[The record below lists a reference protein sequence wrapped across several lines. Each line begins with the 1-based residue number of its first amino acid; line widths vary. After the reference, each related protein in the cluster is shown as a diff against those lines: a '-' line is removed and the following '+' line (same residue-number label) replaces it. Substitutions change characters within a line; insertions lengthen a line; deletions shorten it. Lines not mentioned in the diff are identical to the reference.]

1 MKTRTIS
8 MSNQFSISNRI
19 LRVCL
24 GLIVASTMAMLATA
38 ASAQTGEPIKIGSSL
53 PLTGGKSVNGEK
65 HRKGF
70 VTWAEMVNEKGGL
83 LGRPVD
89 LIVSDNR
96 SDVGTAIAQYER
108 FINVNKVDL
117 VFGTFSSGLT
127 HPVSS
132 IINKYKMVLPV
143 PSGGSLKIWTQ
154 GFKHIFYF
162 QQNNAEYMGQSLT
175 MLINERLSKA
185 ERPKTAAIVAAEDNV
200 ANSITT
206 GLMGHK
212 IKNPGGGVLLDM
224 APGFL
229 HGVGIKVVHHEKWPE
244 EGFSDWLTVANNIK
258 RSKAE
263 LVVGLTSSP
272 EEAVQLMRALQTV
285 KAKPKMVYFNQGTQT
300 EYKESLGDLAEGSV
314 HTGSWQADVKW
325 VGLIA
330 GEKISSQDY
339 QKIFLKRW
347 GSQADEDSCIPFA
360 AAQGMEQAVRAT
372 KSLDNLKISE
382 WLHARTKA
390 DPVRTILGP
399 FQWDERGVTK
409 DRSSLVMQ
417 WSGNKLNLVF
427 PTDEFEG
434 VKDFIYP
441 KPAM

>member
-1 MKTRTIS
+1 MSIRISRTA
-8 MSNQFSISNRI
+8 
-19 LRVCL
+19 L
-24 GLIVASTMAMLATA
+24 GLTVTVALALITTTA
-38 ASAQTGEPIKIGSSL
+38 FAQTGDPIKIGSSL

-70 VTWAEMVNEKGGL
+70 VTCVEMINEKGGL
-83 LGRPVD
+83 LGRPVN

-96 SDVGTAIAQYER
+96 SDVATAIAQYER
-108 FINVNKVDL
+108 LINVDKVDL
-117 VFGTFSSGLT
+117 LFGTFSSGLT
-127 HPVSS
+127 YPVSS
-132 IINKYKMVLPV
+132 VVNKYNMVLPV
-143 PSGGSLKIWTQ
+143 PSGGSLKIWVQ
-154 GFKHIFYF
+154 GYKHIFYF
-162 QQNNAEYMGQSLT
+162 QQNNGEYLGQSIT

-185 ERPKTAAIVAAEDNV
+185 ERPKTAAIVGAEDNI
-200 ANSITT
+200 ANSITA
-206 GLMGHK
+206 GLMGNQ
-212 IKNPGGGVLLDM
+212 IKNPAGEVILDL

-229 HGVGIKVVHHEKWPE
+229 DGVGIEVVHQEKWPE

-263 LVVGLTSSP
+263 LVVGLTASP

-285 KAKPKMVYFNQGTQT
+285 KATPKMVYLSQGTQN
-300 EYKESLGDLAEGSV
+300 EYKEGLGDYAEGSV
-314 HTGSWQADVKW
+314 HTGSWQEDVKW

-347 GSQADEDSCIPFA
+347 GTPADEDAAIPFA
-360 AAQGMEQAVRAT
+360 ACEGMEPAGRAT
-372 KSLDNLKISE
+372 TSLDNLVISA
-382 WLHARTKA
+382 WLHARTKD

-417 WSGNKLNLVF
+417 WQGDKLELVF
-427 PTDEFEG
+427 PTDEFAG
-434 VKDFIYP
+434 VGDFTYP
-441 KPAM
+441 KPQL